1 MSIEQIINEIN
12 VYLNSLKK
20 EDERIDAINKI
31 KIELHRSSPF
41 YAEPVDCVIWIK
53 NNLIEA
59 NDYNPNVMAPSEKRL
74 LIHSLLVDGFTQPVV
89 TLAQKGKYTVIDGFH
104 RQMLGKSTTKLEK
117 KLKGYL
123 PVTCIKHDNNFKA
136 YSIASTIRHNRA
148 RGKHQID
155 ALSDI
160 VRDLSRMGW
169 DDLRIGSELGMDTDE
184 VLRLKQ
190 ISGLTELFEEENFS
204 PAWTIK

>member
-59 NDYNPNVMAPSEKRL
+59 NDYNPNVMAPSEK
-74 LIHSLLVDGFTQPVV
+74 
-89 TLAQKGKYTVIDGFH
+89 
-104 RQMLGKSTTKLEK
+104 
-117 KLKGYL
+117 GY
-123 PVTCIKHDNNFKA
+123 
-136 YSIASTIRHNRA
+136 
-148 RGKHQID
+148 
-155 ALSDI
+155 
-160 VRDLSRMGW
+160 
-169 DDLRIGSELGMDTDE
+169 
-184 VLRLKQ
+184 
-190 ISGLTELFEEENFS
+190 
-204 PAWTIK
+204 